1 MDMYDDYKDSG
12 ITWTDMVPSEWEVE
26 PLWTRCDAIVPM
38 RDKPTSFDGDIP
50 WVKIEDFQGKYIYE
64 SKSGSNVSRQLAD
77 SMNMKSYPV
86 GTVLCS
92 CSCDLGKC
100 AIVGAELYSNQ
111 TFIGLVAD
119 GENLISSYLYYLM
132 QSSSTRLNYL
142 ASGSIQTYLSKRD
155 FLHLKMV
162 FPPLLE
168 QEAISNYLDSKIGD
182 IDSTINNVE
191 KSVTL
196 LNEYRQS
203 IVTEAVTH
211 GLDSNAPM
219 KPSGI
224 EWMGN
229 IPASWQARRV
239 KAVVQRLNVGV
250 VIEPS
255 KYFDDNGTVPFLR
268 GVNIKADG
276 FDLSDLRYITTQS
289 NALLKK
295 SIVHT
300 GDIVVVRDGAPGTAL
315 VIPPQLDGANCVSLL
330 ELTCASNIKPTYLR
344 YALAANCSQAQFAFL
359 SNGTAIKHLNAS
371 ELGMILVTVPP
382 LSEQDEIIAYLDAK
396 TAEIDALIASK
407 ERQVELLREYRK
419 SIISEA
425 VTGKFKVPGLE

>member
-1 MDMYDDYKDSG
+1 MERYDGYKESGVDWIGEMPSSWSISKIKYIGSYVNGYAFKPADWSSKGLPIIRIQDLTGSNEAPNRFEGTLDEKYLIEDGDLLVSWAATIGAFRWSGHKGWLNQHIFKVIPNENLCTKKYAYWLFDSSVKELDHANKHG
-12 ITWTDMVPSEWEVE
+12 IMMAHLTASVFNSFTVPLP
-26 PLWTRCDAIVPM
+26 PLNEQDAIAQ
-38 RDKPTSFDGDIP
+38 
-50 WVKIEDFQGKYIYE
+50 WLEIEVNRVEK
-64 SKSGSNVSRQLAD
+64 
-77 SMNMKSYPV
+77 
-86 GTVLCS
+86 T
-92 CSCDLGKC
+92 
-100 AIVGAELYSNQ
+100 
-111 TFIGLVAD
+111 
-119 GENLISSYLYYLM
+119 
-132 QSSSTRLNYL
+132 
-142 ASGSIQTYLSKRD
+142 
-155 FLHLKMV
+155 
-162 FPPLLE
+162 
-168 QEAISNYLDSKIGD
+168 
-182 IDSTINNVE
+182 IDSCL
-191 KSVTL
+191 KSVSL

-203 IVTEAVTH
+203 IITEAVTH
-211 GLDSNAPM
+211 GLDPSAPM

-224 EWMGN
+224 EWMGD
-229 IPASWQARRV
+229 IPANWQARRV

-371 ELGMILVTVPP
+371 ELGMIFVTVPL

>member
-1 MDMYDDYKDSG
+1 MDMYDDYKNSG
-12 ITWTDMVPSEWEVE
+12 ITWTGMVPSEWEVE

-100 AIVGAELYSNQ
+100 AVVGAELYSNQ

-132 QSSSTRLNYL
+132 QSSSSRLNYL

-182 IDSTINNVE
+182 IDSTINNAE
-191 KSVTL
+191 KSISL
-196 LNEYRQS
+196 LNEYRKS
-203 IVTEAVTH
+203 IITEAVTH
-211 GLDSNAPM
+211 GLDPNAPM
-219 KPSGI
+219 IPSGKAWIGETPQSWKVMPWKYIAKVEANLVSPEDYKDLPQVAPANI
-224 EWMGN
+224 EKNTGKLTGVQN
-229 IPASWQARRV
+229 AFDAGVESDNHLFRKGAILYSKVRPALNKVAIAPFDGLCSADMYPISTDQNVKWLVYYMLSATFTEQVSVSTNRV
-239 KAVVQRLNVGV
+239 KMPKLNKEELGKMDVVLPPKEDQDAVVN
-250 VIEPS
+250 
-255 KYFDDNGTVPFLR
+255 
-268 GVNIKADG
+268 
-276 FDLSDLRYITTQS
+276 
-289 NALLKK
+289 
-295 SIVHT
+295 
-300 GDIVVVRDGAPGTAL
+300 
-315 VIPPQLDGANCVSLL
+315 
-330 ELTCASNIKPTYLR
+330 
-344 YALAANCSQAQFAFL
+344 
-359 SNGTAIKHLNAS
+359 
-371 ELGMILVTVPP
+371 
-382 LSEQDEIIAYLDAK
+382 YLDTK

-419 SIISEA
+419 SIIFEA